1 LNELFYSGQEKRRGC
16 RKEGGHISSMYIGAG
31 AYDLYK
37 TFEFAEAEHRTN
49 LTRIIAAFEAH
60 CAGEVIVVHVF

>member
-1 LNELFYSGQEKRRGC
+1 
-16 RKEGGHISSMYIGAG
+16 MYIGAG